1 MTPGRLLQG
10 AAIGSMI
17 VVLVAA
23 FTLTAGV
30 LAVQRR
36 VVTPQT
42 LSLTFGDVT
51 YRAFV
56 TNTPNCRTPG
66 GTGVPDSLC
75 APSSV
80 FTTSEYFAVWRM
92 TRVPRGSIA
101 FELGE
106 RLFIMRLGERPEP

>member
-1 MTPGRLLQG
+1 MTSGRWLQV
-10 AAIGSMI
+10 AAISMMAML
-17 VVLVAA
+17 LVAA
-23 FTLTAGV
+23 FTLTTGAV
-30 LAVQRR
+30 AVQRR

-106 RLFIMRLGERPEP
+106 RLFIMRLDDRPEP